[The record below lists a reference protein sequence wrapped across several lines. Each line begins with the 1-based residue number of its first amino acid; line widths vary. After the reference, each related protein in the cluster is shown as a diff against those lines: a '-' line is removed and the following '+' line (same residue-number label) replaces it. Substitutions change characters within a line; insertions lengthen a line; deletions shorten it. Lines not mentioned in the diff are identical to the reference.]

1 MKMKKTLKEVFFLNE
16 IEDIHEKDIQIL
28 YSKMED
34 LIQVKRTMFEKHK
47 VMTDMLDQI
56 QTESE
61 GKSQNQN
68 NEDCESDNFCEEETT
83 TQEELE
89 NFEKWAKD
97 QAKKSLMKHK
107 EWTNIM
113 QIEDIRELIMKL
125 NDQQRKFLDDFCER
139 LIHDDGSKFYLYLA
153 GEAGTGKSFLLRI
166 MIEVLKYLKLT
177 PGDDL
182 RKPPAII
189 IAPTANAA
197 CIINGKTIESA
208 LGMLPRNTST
218 FSKRKSD
225 RASHLTFLYESVA
238 VVFCDEISM
247 VGSSKFTRMNFQL
260 QYIKG
265 NANFMVGL
273 SFVAV

>member
-1 MKMKKTLKEVFFLNE
+1 
-16 IEDIHEKDIQIL
+16 
-28 YSKMED
+28 
-34 LIQVKRTMFEKHK
+34 
-47 VMTDMLDQI
+47 
-56 QTESE
+56 
-61 GKSQNQN
+61 
-68 NEDCESDNFCEEETT
+68 
-83 TQEELE
+83 
-89 NFEKWAKD
+89 
-97 QAKKSLMKHK
+97 MKHK

-125 NDQQRKFLDDFCER
+125 NDQQRKILDDFCER

-225 RASHLTFLYESVA
+225 RASHLTFLYEDVA

-260 QYIKG
+260 QDIKG
-265 NANFMVGL
+265 NVDFMGGL
-273 SFVAV
+273 SFVAVGDLRQLPPVRDRFIYEKNCLDRRPAMSPSHWDDNFLIY